1 MSSNNNNSS
10 SFWSSAW
17 STLLEAVTLP
27 DDRPSEPPP
36 LAPWQQEALQQ
47 QQRELQLLREQQMQ
61 ARSGTQ
67 QQPTVLGGTGGNNY
81 VPSSSSSTT
90 TTSSFSQPVIQ
101 QTFNNNQSMVM
112 GVPTQNTIAS
122 NLPSSSFS
130 SNTSLVQTNSIS
142 LPPTATNNTVPPSNV
157 SAIPLYSTAS
167 LASHSRSSSG
177 NSRYPA
183 PVPLVQGALQIQQQ
197 QSREMSHQLLQ
208 QQLGYTQPLAQNP
221 LSAPPIIAPISPGH
235 SLSPSTTYS
244 GMSSSLSSS
253 SSSSSSSFSS
263 TSSSSSSFSAPPGAA
278 SLATNG
284 GVGQI
289 QGPVTI
295 NSSIPLAT
303 LSTNSG
309 VSSSGLSGVIP
320 SSTSSSTPLTP
331 FLSRTQSTFPSQQQG
346 FVPPVSPYQ
355 NSSISSSSSSST
367 LISTSSSAP
376 PMTTA
381 TMTSP
386 APLLGSNLVGSA
398 PPVAFT
404 SPQTIRAIGPSR
416 NLSSGTSSSSANTR
430 YVPVEDGFVTTAGN
444 KERGAKYGN
453 ATGAHPLTT
462 HQVTAGVIAGYGG
475 QQQFNQ
481 IPQIPIQGSQMP
493 QWTSPTTQ

>member
-1 MSSNNNNSS
+1 M
-10 SFWSSAW
+10 
-17 STLLEAVTLP
+17 
-27 DDRPSEPPP
+27 
-36 LAPWQQEALQQ
+36 
-47 QQRELQLLREQQMQ
+47 
-61 ARSGTQ
+61 
-67 QQPTVLGGTGGNNY
+67 
-81 VPSSSSSTT
+81 
-90 TTSSFSQPVIQ
+90 
-101 QTFNNNQSMVM
+101 
-112 GVPTQNTIAS
+112 
-122 NLPSSSFS
+122 
-130 SNTSLVQTNSIS
+130 
-142 LPPTATNNTVPPSNV
+142 
-157 SAIPLYSTAS
+157 
-167 LASHSRSSSG
+167 
-177 NSRYPA
+177 
-183 PVPLVQGALQIQQQ
+183 
-197 QSREMSHQLLQ
+197 
-208 QQLGYTQPLAQNP
+208 
-221 LSAPPIIAPISPGH
+221 
-235 SLSPSTTYS
+235 
-244 GMSSSLSSS
+244 

-263 TSSSSSSFSAPPGAA
+263 TSSSSSSLSAPPGAA

-309 VSSSGLSGVIP
+309 VNGVVP

-355 NSSISSSSSSST
+355 NSSISSSSSLS
-367 LISTSSSAP
+367 SSSAP
-376 PMTTA
+376 PMATV

-386 APLLGSNLVGSA
+386 APVLGSNLIGSA

-462 HQVTAGVIAGYGG
+462 HQVTAGVIAGYG
-475 QQQFNQ
+475 QQFNQ
-481 IPQIPIQGSQMP
+481 IPQLPIQGSQMP